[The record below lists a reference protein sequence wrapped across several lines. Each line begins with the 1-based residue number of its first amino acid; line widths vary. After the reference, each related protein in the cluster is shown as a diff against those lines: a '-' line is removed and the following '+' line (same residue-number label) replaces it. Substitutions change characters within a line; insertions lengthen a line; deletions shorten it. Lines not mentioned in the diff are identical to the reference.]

1 MKKKDGSE
9 QEAISHQN
17 NEPTLEEIL
26 LAADIL
32 SRLPEGKS
40 LNRILFTEI
49 ARLVTS
55 PIIEFVPLK
64 IIDGKINILLI
75 PRESDDPLWPSMLHT
90 PGTAVR
96 PSDKSLEDS
105 FSRLLDH
112 ELGDINVSSLDYA
125 GMQLHHT
132 DRGNDLAHIF
142 YGEVDGV
149 SSGTYYPVNALPDN
163 IIASQLPMIK
173 AVVGEYAINKN
184 ILTPELHYPET
195 RIIKLMPNNP

>member
-1 MKKKDGSE
+1 MDKQRNNTEHK
-9 QEAISHQN
+9 ISDNQT
-17 NEPTLEEIL
+17 NESTLEEIL

-64 IIDGKINILLI
+64 IIDNKINVLLI
-75 PRESDDPLWPSMLHT
+75 PRDADDPLWPSMLHT

-96 PSDKSLEDS
+96 PLDNNIEEPFK
-105 FSRLLDH
+105 RLLNG
-112 ELGDINVSSLDYA
+112 ELGDVDLSSLNYA

-132 DRGNDLAHIF
+132 DRGNELAHIF

-149 SSGTYYPVNALPDN
+149 SSGTYYPVDALPNN
-163 IIASQLPMIK
+163 IIASQLSMIK
-173 AVVGEYAINKN
+173 AVVGEYATSKN
-184 ILTPELHYPET
+184 IPIPELSYPKAS
-195 RIIKLMPNNP
+195 IIKLSPSI